1 MLDSTD
7 NPFTPGFGHPPP
19 FLAGRDAESHV
30 IQGLASGLANPKRQK
45 KGMLPTPHGN
55 AILTAP
61 RGFGKTA
68 LMRSQLEV
76 LRSKFNPQRLHV
88 MYASASGLN
97 SKQGLFRCTLGDE
110 SAAAESIQE
119 GRRGMV
125 ETEVGVGALGVKA
138 GRAGTSE
145 ESELRTLSGMT
156 LIEWQEQW
164 SKQCQ
169 ETPSLLFIDEA
180 HTIDLEVAYNFFN
193 AVQMVQGER
202 VPLSVVVAGTPDL
215 QGHLDKAN
223 ATFWDRV
230 APENILDLQALSKT
244 ESEAAIVKPLSGLGV
259 EIESDAVARIVG
271 DSQGYPHF
279 LQAWGE
285 GSFRAFM
292 RGGGRRIAM
301 NHLDECAES
310 VERAKWNMYLARW
323 EHMTINSHEIGGD
336 SSILYGA
343 IASGV
348 LAAPGMR
355 VPDGLMRRMT
365 AGALAAIGA
374 RASGGDVSS
383 ALRLAH
389 GAGLIRRRSS
399 LVPDASNPSKMR
411 MQVWWF
417 PAIPSM
423 LSYVRNAALEGN
435 ADPSVKSAIL
445 DAEQLGAS
453 ASREP
458 QGVRDGE
465 EGPAGWR

>member
-1 MLDSTD
+1 MKMLDSTD

-76 LRSKFNPQRLHV
+76 LRSKFNPQRLRV

-110 SAAAESIQE
+110 SAAAE
-119 GRRGMV
+119 
-125 ETEVGVGALGVKA
+125 K
-138 GRAGTSE
+138 
-145 ESELRTLSGMT
+145 
-156 LIEWQEQW
+156 W

-169 ETPSLLFIDEA
+169 ETPTLLFIDEA

-458 QGVRDGE
+458 QGVRGRE
-465 EGPAGWR
+465 EGPAGRR